1 MSKDDKFGKD
11 FLDELESLSN
21 SGEKKTKKISSA
33 DEVENLLKSTLS
45 EVGINAEKLRASVKA
60 MEAEKKKE
68 KDEISR
74 LDSIIEPVRKPAPEP
89 VHEPVRE
96 PVRETAHG
104 TVHDVLRETV
114 HEQFI
119 EPPRERESRPV
130 RPPERV
136 EIFEKP
142 KSTDKDIF
150 PPLPDKKPA
159 ALRPEPSLQRERFEA
174 PHKKPDGVLF
184 DSYAENPKKKFP
196 VAVVILA
203 AVVVI
208 GGATAAFMF
217 LKPGKGAAPASNSLL
232 NQSASMPS
240 GTSTEPSLGQNPAT
254 SDSSQPASK
263 QAADTNAK
271 PANPTANNQRNANPA
286 GAPAEKQ
293 GTPTGNPQAAPADV
307 QPAPAETFQPL
318 VPTQTPRVQDVK
330 PAAAETNPAAGTT
343 NPAPAPAPA
352 TPPVDNQ
359 PKKAKAGDLIP
370 LEQVDA
376 QPAVISKVEANY
388 PSMAQTMGIEG
399 TVIVNALVSE
409 SGDVIRTAILRKSSS
424 GTNYG
429 FEAASEQAVKQWKF
443 KPAVKDGVNV
453 KTWKP
458 VAIVFKKQ

>member
-1 MSKDDKFGKD
+1 MSKDDKFGKG

-21 SGEKKTKKISSA
+21 AGEKKTKKSSSA

-45 EVGINAEKLRASVKA
+45 EVGIDAEKLRASVKA
-60 MEAEKKKE
+60 MEVEKKKE
-68 KDEISR
+68 KEEISR
-74 LDSIIEPVRKPAPEP
+74 LDSILEPVHKPAPEP
-89 VHEPVRE
+89 VHEPVRV

-119 EPPRERESRPV
+119 EPPREREPRPV

-136 EIFEKP
+136 EIFEKSKP
-142 KSTDKDIF
+142 TDKDIF

-159 ALRPEPSLQRERFEA
+159 GPRPEPSLQRERFEA
-174 PHKKPDGVLF
+174 PRKKPDGALF
-184 DSYAENPKKKFP
+184 DSYAEKPKKKFP

-208 GGATAAFMF
+208 GGGTAAFMF
-217 LKPGKGAAPASNSLL
+217 LKSGKSAAPASSSLL
-232 NQSASMPS
+232 NQNASLPS

-254 SDSSQPASK
+254 SDSGQPAPK
-263 QAADTNAK
+263 QAADPNAK
-271 PANPTANNQRNANPA
+271 PAGLTANNQRNANPA

-293 GTPTGNPQAAPADV
+293 GTPVANPLATPADT

-318 VPTQTPRVQDVK
+318 VPIQTPRVQDVK
-330 PAAAETNPAAGTT
+330 PAATQTNPDGGAT
-343 NPAPAPAPA
+343 NPGTAPTPQPA
-352 TPPVDNQ
+352 DDQ

-376 QPAVISKVEANY
+376 QPAVTSKVEANY
-388 PSMAQTMGIEG
+388 PSMAQRMGIEG

-429 FEAASEQAVKQWKF
+429 FETASEQAVKQWKF
-443 KPAVKDGVNV
+443 KPAMKDGVSV

-458 VAIVFKKQ
+458 VAVIFKK

>member
-1 MSKDDKFGKD
+1 MSKDDKFGKG

-21 SGEKKTKKISSA
+21 GGEKKTKKGSSA

-45 EVGINAEKLRASVKA
+45 EVGIDADKLRASVKA

-68 KDEISR
+68 KEEISR
-74 LDSIIEPVRKPAPEP
+74 LDSILEPVRKPLPEP

-96 PVRETAHG
+96 TVRETAHG

-119 EPPRERESRPV
+119 EPPREREPRPI

-142 KSTDKDIF
+142 KPTEKDIF
-150 PPLPDKKPA
+150 PPLPEKKPA
-159 ALRPEPSLQRERFEA
+159 AARPEPSLQRERFEA
-174 PHKKPDGVLF
+174 PRKKPDAVLF
-184 DSYAENPKKKFP
+184 ESYADKPKKKFP

-208 GGATAAFMF
+208 GGGTAAFML
-217 LKPGKGAAPASNSLL
+217 LKSGKTAAPADSSLVS
-232 NQSASMPS
+232 QPASQPS
-240 GTSTEPSLGQNPAT
+240 GTVTEPSLGQNPAT
-254 SDSSQPASK
+254 SDAGQPAVK
-263 QAADTNAK
+263 QSADLGAK
-271 PANPTANNQRNANPA
+271 PGVTAQKNANTPA
-286 GAPAEKQ
+286 APAEKQ
-293 GTPTGNPQAAPADV
+293 ATPTGNQQAAEA

-330 PAAAETNPAAGTT
+330 PAATQANPAAGTA
-343 NPAPAPAPA
+343 NPGTAAVPPA
-352 TPPVDNQ
+352 DNQ

-370 LEQVDA
+370 LEQVDV
-376 QPAVISKVEANY
+376 QPAVTSKVEASY
-388 PSMAQTMGIEG
+388 PSMAQRMGIEG

-429 FEAASEQAVKQWKF
+429 FETASEQAVRQWKF
-443 KPAVKDGVNV
+443 KPAIKDGVSV

-458 VAIVFKKQ
+458 VAIVFKK

>member
-1 MSKDDKFGKD
+1 MSKDDKFGKG

-21 SGEKKTKKISSA
+21 VGEKKTKKISSA

-45 EVGINAEKLRASVKA
+45 EVGINADRLRASVKA

-74 LDSIIEPVRKPAPEP
+74 LDSILEPVRKPAPAP
-89 VHEPVRE
+89 VHEPVRQ

-119 EPPRERESRPV
+119 EPLREREPRPV

-142 KSTDKDIF
+142 KPTDKDIF
-150 PPLPDKKPA
+150 PPIPDKKPA
-159 ALRPEPSLQRERFEA
+159 TPRPEPSLQRERFEA
-174 PHKKPDGVLF
+174 PRKKTDGVLF
-184 DSYAENPKKKFP
+184 DSYAEKPKKKFP

-208 GGATAAFMF
+208 GGGTAAFMF
-217 LKPGKGAAPASNSLL
+217 LKAGKSAAPASSSLL
-232 NQSASMPS
+232 NQTATQPS

-254 SDSSQPASK
+254 SDAVQPASK
-263 QAADTNAK
+263 PATDPAAK
-271 PANPTANNQRNANPA
+271 PAGLTANNQRNANPA

-293 GTPTGNPQAAPADV
+293 GTPAGNPQAAPADI

-318 VPTQTPRVQDVK
+318 VPIQTPRVQDVK
-330 PAAAETNPAAGTT
+330 PAATQANPAAGTA
-343 NPAPAPAPA
+343 NPGTTPV

-370 LEQVDA
+370 LEEVDV
-376 QPAVISKVEANY
+376 QPAVTSKVEALY
-388 PSMAQTMGIEG
+388 PSMAQRMGIEG

-443 KPAVKDGVNV
+443 KPALKDGVNV

-458 VAIVFKKQ
+458 VALVFKK

>member
-1 MSKDDKFGKD
+1 MSKDDKFGKG

-21 SGEKKTKKISSA
+21 GAEKKTKKGTSA
-33 DEVENLLKSTLS
+33 DEVESLLKSTLS
-45 EVGINAEKLRASVKA
+45 EVGIDSEKIRASVKA

-68 KDEISR
+68 KDEMSR
-74 LDSIIEPVRKPAPEP
+74 LDSILEPVRKSVPEP
-89 VHEPVRE
+89 IHEPARV

-119 EPPRERESRPV
+119 EPPREREPRPI

-142 KSTDKDIF
+142 KPAEKDVF

-159 ALRPEPSLQRERFEA
+159 LPRPEPSLQRERSEA
-174 PHKKPDGVLF
+174 PRKKPEGVLF
-184 DSYAENPKKKFP
+184 DSYAEKPKKKFP

-208 GGATAAFMF
+208 GGGTAAFMF
-217 LKPGKGAAPASNSLL
+217 LKPGKSAVPDSSALV
-232 NQSASMPS
+232 NQSASQPS
-240 GTSTEPSLGQNPAT
+240 GTQTEPSLGQNLTAT
-254 SDSSQPASK
+254 DAGQPASG
-263 QAADTNAK
+263 QPADPAAK
-271 PANPTANNQRNANPA
+271 PGSLTANNQRNANPA

-293 GTPTGNPQAAPADV
+293 GAQAANLQAAPAEA
-307 QPAPAETFQPL
+307 QPAPAETIQPL
-318 VPTQTPRVQDVK
+318 VPTQTPRVQDQK
-330 PAAAETNPAAGTT
+330 PAAAQANPAAAQA
-343 NPAPAPAPA
+343 NPGANPGAPPAEP
-352 TPPVDNQ
+352 T
-359 PKKAKAGDLIP
+359 PKKANAGDLIP
-370 LEQVDA
+370 LEQVDV
-376 QPAVISKVEANY
+376 QPAVISTVEANY
-388 PSMAQTMGIEG
+388 PPMAQRMNVQG

-409 SGDVIRTAILRKSSS
+409 TGDVVRTSILRKSST

-429 FEAASEQAVKQWKF
+429 FEAASEQAVRKWKF

-458 VAIVFKKQ
+458 VAIVFKK